1 MEQSSLHDLN
11 VAMAAVAL
19 SDHDELH
26 HEHLALRPILDILK
40 LSEPRDLLSLPK
52 DLIAS
57 AIEEARLPLDGAAA
71 VHVALGKLHPAASGQ
86 HADTEHRTALAL
98 IKELI
103 RKMPDPVDAQRAQDR
118 HHLDL
123 LARKDYPY
131 KGDRERL
138 LKFLHAAQL
147 DYRSDSDTFL
157 EPLRSTF
164 LVNCKAHNLGPM
176 EIIAGQW
183 TLFTTDKKLGAYLY
197 ATILLHPMQSERVR
211 MHNWYMTQ
219 DKPEHWLNSFGP
231 VISRLTVPL
240 FPFHPDCESLNN
252 ILLNDPDLN
261 NTDSSAISGGRAP
274 SKTRLPA
281 PIAKLYRFADPL
293 VGGGFLPVLDAQ
305 GQQTGIVDTSSF
317 EAWVSKLCDER
328 ATKTEEE
335 VSRALTSICKGKTA
349 LHTRLHAIRG
359 PNQQTQNRQRNQPP
373 YRNSRWGG
381 ETSESGNA
389 PALPT
394 STVAAGHIK
403 E

>member
-1 MEQSSLHDLN
+1 MNMDQLPYAEEAIFQPLKAHLR
-11 VAMAAVAL
+11 AEEK
-19 SDHDELH
+19 DELMTTD
-26 HEHLALRPILDILK
+26 ELV
-40 LSEPRDLLSLPK
+40 SLP
-52 DLIAS
+52 DRVLHRAMQELILTTPQEAALLL
-57 AIEEARLPLDGAAA
+57 AIAKARTEFQQRRQVPVRGY
-71 VHVALGKLHPAASGQ
+71 
-86 HADTEHRTALAL
+86 ADTEHRTAFAL
-98 IKELI
+98 IEELI
-103 RKMPDPVDAQRAQDR
+103 RKMPDPVEARRAQDQ